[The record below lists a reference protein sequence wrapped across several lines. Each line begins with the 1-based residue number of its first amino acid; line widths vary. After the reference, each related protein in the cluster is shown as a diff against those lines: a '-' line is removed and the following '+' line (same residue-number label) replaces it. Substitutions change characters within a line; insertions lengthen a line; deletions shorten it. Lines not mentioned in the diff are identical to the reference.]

1 MPAHYERID
10 NIELARLDNGMTVIV
25 ETMPWLSSASMK
37 FSFPLGTIGDPAGQ
51 EGSSVVLYDWLER
64 GAGDLNSV
72 ELANAFNDLGLR
84 RGGGVSKEGMTFS
97 ASMIVDA
104 YAETVALHADVL
116 RRPKLL
122 AEEFEPSRQLALQE
136 LASLDDDPPTQMFI
150 SLARDFFSSE
160 HGRSSYGSQEG
171 LEALT
176 ADSIIADYQNRMSPN
191 GMIVSVAGGL
201 SFDEVIEAIE
211 LHFGD
216 WQGPEVI
223 LPVATTNP
231 PKYSHIVS
239 DSSQTHIGLAFP
251 SVSPNDSSRYKEN
264 MALNVLSGGMA
275 SRLFS
280 EVREKRGLVYSVSAF
295 RRTVK
300 DFGYTMAYAGTTPE
314 RADETLKV
322 LLAELDRLHEGVSG
336 EELERARTGVLS
348 SLVMQGESS
357 GARASSSARST
368 FLLGKPNSLDEVK
381 AVIDAIT
388 LDDVNSYLAEKTR
401 PKATIMSLG
410 QNELEVEAL

>member
-1 MPAHYERID
+1 MVKHHERID
-10 NIELARLDNGMTVIV
+10 NIELARLDNGLTVVV
-25 ETMPWLSSASMK
+25 ETMPWLSSASMN
-37 FSFPLGTIGDPAGQ
+37 FSFPLGTIGDPTGQ

-84 RGGGVSKEGMTFS
+84 RGGGVSKETMSFS
-97 ASMIVDA
+97 ASMLVDA
-104 YAETVALHADVL
+104 FSETVALHADVL

-122 AEEFEPSRQLALQE
+122 TEEFEPSRQLALQE
-136 LASLDDDPPTQMFI
+136 LASLDDDPPTQMF
-150 SLARDFFSSE
+150 LALAKDFFSSE

-171 LEALT
+171 LE
-176 ADSIIADYQNRMSPN
+176 SISAESVVADYKNRMSPN

-216 WQGPEVI
+216 WQGLEVK
-223 LPVATTNP
+223 LPSATVNP
-231 PKYSHIVS
+231 AKYSHIAS

-251 SVSPNDSSRYKEN
+251 SISPNDLERYKEN

-295 RRTVK
+295 RRTVR

-314 RADETLKV
+314 RADETIKV
-322 LLAELDRLHEGVSG
+322 LLAELDRLHEGVTG
-336 EELERARTGVLS
+336 DELERARTGVLS

-357 GARASSSARST
+357 GARAGSSARST
-368 FLLGKPNSLDEVK
+368 FLLGKPNSLDEIK
-381 AVIDAIT
+381 SIIDAIT
-388 LDDVNSYLAEKTR
+388 LEDVNTYLADKER

-410 QNELEVEAL
+410 QSELKVESL

>member
-10 NIELARLDNGMTVIV
+10 NIELARLDNGITVVV
-25 ETMPWLSSASMK
+25 ETMPWLASASMN
-37 FSFPLGTIGDPAGQ
+37 FSFPFGTIGDPAGQ

-84 RGGGVSKEGMTFS
+84 RGGGVSKETMSFS
-97 ASMIVDA
+97 ASMLVDA
-104 YAETVALHADVL
+104 FAETVALHADVL

-122 AEEFEPSRQLALQE
+122 TEEFEPSRQLALQE
-136 LASLDDDPPTQMFI
+136 LASLDDDPPTQMF
-150 SLARDFFSSE
+150 LALAKDFFSSE
-160 HGRSSYGSQEG
+160 HGRSSYGSQAG
-171 LEALT
+171 LEALST
-176 ADSIIADYQNRMSPN
+176 ESVLADYQARMSPS
-191 GMIVSVAGGL
+191 GMIISVAGGI
-201 SFDEVIEAIE
+201 SFDEVIEAVE
-211 LHFGD
+211 LNFGD
-216 WQGPEVI
+216 WQGPEVN
-223 LPVATTNP
+223 LPTALTNSAS
-231 PKYSHIVS
+231 YSHIAS
-239 DSSQTHIGLAFP
+239 ESSQTHIGLAFP
-251 SVSPNDSSRYKEN
+251 SVSPNDSNRYLEN

-314 RADETLKV
+314 RANETLKV
-322 LLAELDRLHEGVSG
+322 LLEELDRLHEGVSG

-357 GARASSSARST
+357 GARAGSSARST
-368 FLLGKPNSLDEVK
+368 FLLGKPSSLDEVK

-388 LDDVNSYLAEKTR
+388 LEDVNTYLAAKDR

-410 QNELEVEAL
+410 QNELEVEGL

>member
-1 MPAHYERID
+1 MTSHYERID
-10 NIELARLDNGMTVIV
+10 NIEMARLDNGLTVVV
-25 ETMPWLSSASMK
+25 ETMPWLSSASMN
-37 FSFPLGTIGDPAGQ
+37 FSFPMGTIGDPVGQ

-84 RGGGVSKEGMTFS
+84 RGGGVSRESMGFS
-97 ASMIVDA
+97 ASMLVDA
-104 YAETVALHADVL
+104 FSETVALHADVL

-122 AEEFEPSRQLALQE
+122 TEEFEPSRQLALQE
-136 LASLDDDPPTQMFI
+136 LASLDDEPTSKLFI
-150 SLARDFFSSE
+150 ALAERYFSSE

-176 ADSIIADYQNRMSPN
+176 AESVAADYKARVSPN
-191 GMIVSVAGGL
+191 GMIISVAGGIT
-201 SFDEVIEAIE
+201 FDEVIEQIN

-216 WQGPEVI
+216 WQGPAIAMPAVSVNA
-223 LPVATTNP
+223 PS
-231 PKYSHIVS
+231 YSHIAS
-239 DSSQTHIGLAFP
+239 ESSQTQIGLVFP
-251 SVSPNDSSRYKEN
+251 SVSPNNIERYKEN

-300 DFGYTMAYAGTTPE
+300 DYGYTMAYAGTTPE
-314 RADETLKV
+314 RANETLTV
-322 LLAELDRLHEGVSG
+322 LLAELERLHEGVTG

-348 SLVMQGESS
+348 NLVMQGESS
-357 GARASSSARST
+357 GARASSSSRST
-368 FLLGKPNSLDEVK
+368 FLLGKPSSLAEVK

-388 LDDVNSYLAEKTR
+388 LDEVNAYLASKEK
-401 PKATIMSLG
+401 PKPTIMSLG
-410 QNELEVEAL
+410 QNELEVEA

>member
-1 MPAHYERID
+1 MAVAYERID
-10 NIELARLDNGMTVIV
+10 NIEVGRLDNGLTVVV
-25 ETMPWLSSASMK
+25 ETMPWLSSASMN
-37 FSFPLGTIGDPAGQ
+37 FSFPLGTIGDPVGQ

-84 RGGGVSKEGMTFS
+84 RGGGVSKETMSFS
-97 ASMIVDA
+97 ASMLVDA
-104 YAETVALHADVL
+104 FPETVALHADVL
-116 RRPKLL
+116 RRPKLV

-136 LASLDDDPPTQMFI
+136 LASLDDDPPTQMF
-150 SLARDFFSSE
+150 LALAKGFFSSE

-171 LEALT
+171 LEALS
-176 ADSIIADYQNRMSPN
+176 AESVVSDFQNRMSPN

-201 SFDEVIEAIE
+201 TFDEVIEAIQ

-216 WQGPEVI
+216 WQGPEVNV
-223 LPVATTNP
+223 PAASVHEA
-231 PKYSHIVS
+231 KYVHIAS
-239 DSSQTHIGLAFP
+239 ESSQTHIGLAFQ
-251 SVSPNDSSRYKEN
+251 SISPNDPQRYKEN

-322 LLAELDRLHEGVSG
+322 LLAELDRLHEGVTS

-357 GARASSSARST
+357 GARAGSSARST
-368 FLLGKPNSLDEVK
+368 YLLGKPNSLDEVK

-388 LDDVNSYLAEKTR
+388 LKDVNEYLASKDR

-410 QNELEVEAL
+410 QQELAVETL